1 MGRSKE
7 FEDSLT
13 SAWRNKLSV
22 QLSDWTILIYIAA
35 HNNLDHHASNSL
47 NQILAAGSS
56 ERVKVAVLFD
66 SWLGATRYIA
76 GGPGTPAVEEK
87 LGSFDSGRP
96 DELFATAQWV
106 YEKHPAKQYG
116 LVLWS
121 HGDGYWDQK
130 ELVKIAKKAQT
141 GMIDSE
147 TIVRSVVRP
156 SMALF
161 SSTLEEIMREV
172 NPDDRA
178 ILFDDGTQHSL
189 DTLQLAQVMAELHQR
204 NWPIALLGMDA
215 CLMGNI
221 EVAYELRN
229 TVRYMVASEE
239 LVPGT
244 SWPYDTILGRLHQ
257 QPDMAAGDLAQHIVG
272 DYAAYYR
279 ANPPAFGTADVTKVA
294 LDLARIGELQA
305 PIKALADTL
314 RAHMDEDH
322 VAFHAAQLAAFKQ
335 ETYENRR
342 DWQKSKFGYHLWD
355 LRTLAVGIA
364 AQTQRAELKA
374 AAEAVAAGLKP
385 GGVVMAEAHE
395 GAWFD
400 GIGGVSVYMAPG
412 GKPLSAK
419 YRGLAFARDTGW
431 WEVLKGWQGEAG

>member
-1 MGRSKE
+1 M
-7 FEDSLT
+7 
-13 SAWRNKLSV
+13 SAL
-22 QLSDWTILIYIAA
+22 LSDWTILIYIAA

-47 NQILAAGSS
+47 SQILAAGSS

-96 DELFATAQWV
+96 DELFATAQWA

-121 HGDGYWDQK
+121 HGDVYWDQK
-130 ELVKIAKKAQT
+130 ELVKIAKKARGEMVDLEPT
-141 GMIDSE
+141 D
-147 TIVRSVVRP
+147 RSIGGR

-161 SSTLEEIMREV
+161 SSTLEEILREV
-172 NPDDRA
+172 DPDDRA
-178 ILFDDGTQHSL
+178 ILFDNGTQHSV
-189 DTLQLAQVMAELHQR
+189 DTLQLAQVTAELQKR
-204 NWPIALLGMDA
+204 IGQPLDLLGMDA

-272 DYAAYYR
+272 DYAAYYH
-279 ANPPAFGTADVTKVA
+279 AHPPAFGTADVTKVA
-294 LDLARIGELQA
+294 LDLTRIGEL
-305 PIKALADTL
+305 
-314 RAHMDEDH
+314 
-322 VAFHAAQLAAFKQ
+322 
-335 ETYENRR
+335 RR
-342 DWQKSKFGYHLWD
+342 FS
-355 LRTLAVGIA
+355 
-364 AQTQRAELKA
+364 
-374 AAEAVAAGLKP
+374 
-385 GGVVMAEAHE
+385 
-395 GAWFD
+395 
-400 GIGGVSVYMAPG
+400 
-412 GKPLSAK
+412 
-419 YRGLAFARDTGW
+419 
-431 WEVLKGWQGEAG
+431 